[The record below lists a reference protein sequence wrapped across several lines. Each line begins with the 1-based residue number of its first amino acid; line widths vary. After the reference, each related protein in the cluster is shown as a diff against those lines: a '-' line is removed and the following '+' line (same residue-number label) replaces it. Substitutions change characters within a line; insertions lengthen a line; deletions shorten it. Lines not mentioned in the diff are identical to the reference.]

1 MTSINPINHTIQ
13 HTTLAESLKKQGQP
27 VQLLPLESDLLLQR
41 IKKGGHSGEFLADA
55 FISSY
60 RPYELFEHSLGE
72 IMKLDA
78 EAVRLFHEIL
88 HIRFTPNWDD
98 AELYDLEQ
106 EIIQLGGES

>member
-1 MTSINPINHTIQ
+1 MNSIHHTTQ
-13 HTTLAESLKKQGQP
+13 RMTLAESLEKQGQP
-27 VQLLPLESDLLLQR
+27 VQLLPLESGLLLKR
-41 IKKGGHSGEFLADA
+41 IKQGGHSGDFLKAA

-60 RPYELFEHSLGE
+60 RPYEIFEHSLGE

-98 AELYDLEQ
+98 AALYDLEQ
-106 EIIQLGGES
+106 EIIQLNGGDA

>member
-1 MTSINPINHTIQ
+1 MNSINHTSQ
-13 HTTLAESLKKQGQP
+13 HITLAESLAKQGQP
-27 VQLLPLESDLLLQR
+27 VQLLLLESELLLQR
-41 IKKGGHSGEFLADA
+41 IKNGGHSGKFLAHA

-98 AELYDLEQ
+98 AALYDLEQ